1 MPRQARQAADNRGD
15 PPSGERIQ
23 FSISMTQPTRQKVE
37 TLAGLRHIS
46 ISDYVNMVMEA
57 HLSTISES
65 TWEQIRKAEDA
76 LKGEGI
82 RFKKRE

>member
-1 MPRQARQAADNRGD
+1 MPKSSPTAASAPSTGD
-15 PPSGERIQ
+15 RIQ
-23 FSISMTQPTRQKVE
+23 FSISMSVAMRSKVE
-37 TLAGLRHIS
+37 TLAGLRHMS

-57 HLSTISES
+57 HINAIPEG

-76 LKGEGI
+76 LREQGI